1 LIKRSLLGTAF
12 AAADLI
18 FEVDA
23 VGKVTFALGSTSGL
37 AVKSNGALEGQ
48 NWRNLFCADDQNLLA
63 ALLRSVQG
71 GERKGPMKVVLATD
85 GHNSPGRAAMFSVF
99 RLPDLGAETMSCALA
114 FGGVVAPQAD
124 ASASHDLA
132 PAEDFPAAAKR
143 LLQEAEQA
151 GLQLQVDLIQ
161 VDGLAASDA
170 KQGLRSRVAATLR
183 ANSLNGEGAA
193 ELAPDRFAVVR
204 SANQAASDFQ
214 AQLEEAAGAT
224 LKPVMASM
232 PLSAGSID
240 ENLRALR
247 YALDQY
253 IGAGDALTSI
263 DFGAIVQK
271 TAAETAR
278 LKTALSAHAW
288 QLVYQPVVKLE
299 NTDRLHHF
307 EALVRFEAGASPQ
320 GAVYL
325 AEELGLIVDF
335 DLDVAKRVAKVLA
348 DDEPKIKI
356 AVNVSASSLMQPA
369 FLSALAKIT
378 EKNTRLRPR
387 LLLEITETQ
396 KLTDLPAADKAIQAL
411 RRLGHPVCLDDFGA
425 GAASLDYLRQLDV
438 DFVKFDGRYLQ
449 SLKAHSRDEVVL
461 RHMVNLCR
469 ELRIETIAEMIETPE
484 TAKLAQSIGVGLG
497 QGWCF
502 AKPGADL
509 VYPPKDNWQPAR
521 RKGEVES
528 WS

>member
-1 LIKRSLLGTAF
+1 MIKRSLLGTAF

-23 VGKVTFALGSTSGL
+23 AGKITFALGSTSGL
-37 AVKSNGALEGQ
+37 AVTSNGALDGQ
-48 NWRNLFCADDQNLLA
+48 NWRNLFCAEDQNLLA
-63 ALLRSVQG
+63 ALLRSVHG
-71 GERKGPMKVVLATD
+71 GERKGPMKVTLATD
-85 GHNSPGRAAMFSVF
+85 GQDPSGRAAMFSVF
-99 RLPDLGAETMSCALA
+99 RLPDLDGQTMSCALS
-114 FGGVVAPQAD
+114 FGGAASPRPQASPD
-124 ASASHDLA
+124 QNLA
-132 PAEDFPAAAKR
+132 PGEDFPAAAKR

-151 GLQLQVDLIQ
+151 GLALRVDLIQ

-170 KQGLRSRVAATLR
+170 SDGLRSRVAATLR
-183 ANSLNGEGAA
+183 ANSMNGEGAA
-193 ELAPDRFAVVR
+193 ELGPDRFAVVC
-204 SANQAASDFQ
+204 SAGQPVSEFQ
-214 AQLEEAAGAT
+214 AQLEEAAGAS

-253 IGAGDALTSI
+253 IGAGAALASI

-288 QLVYQPVVKLE
+288 QLVYQPVVYLE
-299 NTDRLHHF
+299 TTERLHHF

-335 DLDVAKRVAKVLA
+335 DLAVAARVAKVLA
-348 DDEPKIKI
+348 DGEPKIEI

-369 FLSALAKIT
+369 FPAALAKIT
-378 EKNTRLRPR
+378 ERNTRLRPR

-396 KLTDLPAADKAIQAL
+396 KLTDLPAANQAIQAL
-411 RRLGHPVCLDDFGA
+411 RRLGHRVCLDDFGA

-438 DFVKFDGRYLQ
+438 DFVKFDGRYIKT
-449 SLKAHSRDEVVL
+449 LKADSRDEVVL

-469 ELRIETIAEMIETPE
+469 ELRIETIAEMIEAPE
-484 TAKLAQSIGVGLG
+484 TAQLAQSIGVGLG

-502 AKPGADL
+502 AKPSADL
-509 VYPPKDNWQPAR
+509 VYPRQENWAPAR
-521 RKGEVES
+521 RKGVVQG
-528 WS
+528 WG

>member
-37 AVKSNGALEGQ
+37 AVVSNGALEGQ
-48 NWRNLFCADDQNLLA
+48 NWRNLFCSDDQNLLA
-63 ALLRSVQG
+63 ALLRSVQA

-85 GHNSPGRAAMFSVF
+85 GHDPSGRAAMFSVF
-99 RLPDLGAETMSCALA
+99 RLPDRDGQTMSCALS
-114 FGGVVAPQAD
+114 FGGAASPRPD
-124 ASASHDLA
+124 AASGHDLA
-132 PAEDFPAAAKR
+132 SGEDFPAAAKR

-151 GLQLQVDLIQ
+151 GLPLRVDLIQ
-161 VDGLAASDA
+161 VDGLAASNA
-170 KQGLRSRVAATLR
+170 EEGLRSRVAATLR

-204 SANQAASDFQ
+204 SANRAASDFQ
-214 AQLEEAAGAT
+214 AQLQEAAGAS

-253 IGAGDALTSI
+253 IGAGATLASI
-263 DFGAIVQK
+263 DFGAIVKK

-278 LKTALSAHAW
+278 LKTALSSHAW
-288 QLVYQPVVKLE
+288 QLVYQPVVYLE
-299 NTDRLHHF
+299 STDKLHHF

-320 GAVYL
+320 SAVYL

-335 DLDVAKRVAKVLA
+335 DLDVAGRVAEVLA
-348 DDEPKIKI
+348 NGEPRTEI
-356 AVNVSASSLMQPA
+356 AVNVSASSLMQPS
-369 FLSALAKIT
+369 FSTALARIT
-378 EKNTRLRPR
+378 ERNTRLRPR

-396 KLTDLPAADKAIQAL
+396 KLTDLPAANGAIQAL

-438 DFVKFDGRYLQ
+438 DFVKFDGRYIK
-449 SLKAHSRDEVVL
+449 SLKPDSRDEVVL
-461 RHMVNLCR
+461 RHMVSLCR
-469 ELRIETIAEMIETPE
+469 ELRIETIAEMIEAPE

-502 AKPGADL
+502 AKPSADL
-509 VYPPKDNWQPAR
+509 VYPRQENWAPAR
-521 RKGEVES
+521 RKGVVEG
-528 WS
+528 WG

>member
-1 LIKRSLLGTAF
+1 MIKRSLLGTAF

-37 AVKSNGALEGQ
+37 AVTSNGALEGQ
-48 NWRNLFCADDQNLLA
+48 NWRNLFCAEDQNLLA
-63 ALLRSVQG
+63 ALLRSVHG

-85 GHNSPGRAAMFSVF
+85 GQDPSGRIAMFSVF
-99 RLPDLGAETMSCALA
+99 RLPDRGGQTMSCALS
-114 FGGVVAPQAD
+114 FGRA
-124 ASASHDLA
+124 ASPRTEGASDHDLA
-132 PAEDFPAAAKR
+132 PGEDFPAAAKR

-151 GLQLQVDLIQ
+151 GLALRVDLIQ

-170 KQGLRSRVAATLR
+170 KDGLRSRVAATLR
-183 ANSLNGEGAA
+183 ANSMNGEGAA
-193 ELAPDRFAVVR
+193 ELGPDRFAVVC
-204 SANQAASDFQ
+204 SAGQPVSDFQ
-214 AQLEEAAGAT
+214 AQIEEAAGAS
-224 LKPVMASM
+224 LKPVMASV

-253 IGAGDALTSI
+253 IGAGAALASI

-288 QLVYQPVVKLE
+288 QLVYQPVVYLE
-299 NTDRLHHF
+299 TEALHHF

-320 GAVYL
+320 SAVYL

-335 DLDVAKRVAKVLA
+335 DLAVAARVAKVLVKDGA
-348 DDEPKIKI
+348 RTEI

-369 FLSALAKIT
+369 FSAALAKIT
-378 EKNTRLRPR
+378 ELNTRLRPR

-396 KLTDLPAADKAIQAL
+396 KLTDLPAANEAIQAL
-411 RRLGHPVCLDDFGA
+411 RRLGHPLCLDDFGA

-438 DFVKFDGRYLQ
+438 DFVKFDGRYIK
-449 SLKAHSRDEVVL
+449 SLKADSRDEVVL

-469 ELRIETIAEMIETPE
+469 ELRIETIAEMIEAPE
-484 TAKLAQSIGVGLG
+484 TARLAQAIGVGLG

-502 AKPGADL
+502 AKPSADL
-509 VYPPKDNWQPAR
+509 VYPRQDNQAPAR
-521 RKGEVES
+521 RKGEVET
-528 WS
+528 WG